1 MSKKKLLEEAQIRR
15 MFQLAGIPA
24 IGEGFIGGK
33 YANLVEEEAEDKEED
48 DKEEMKE
55 AKCPHCDGD
64 APRSECSCGGAKNEG
79 MKYSREE
86 EEEEVSEGGMKYS
99 REEEEG
105 EEPAEMGAEEGA
117 EDMGDM
123 GDMGG
128 EEPVAD
134 AEGGM
139 SQDKVEAIVDAVLAG
154 IEQETGVPLER
165 VPGGGEADAGADEP
179 APEPEMSMGGEEEEG
194 EEDLALEYSEKVIE
208 EVSRRV
214 ARKLIQLTKN
224 K

>member
-64 APRSECSCGGAKNEG
+64 APRSECSCGGAKNE
-79 MKYSREE
+79 
-86 EEEEVSEGGMKYS
+86 GMKYS

-179 APEPEMSMGGEEEEG
+179 APEPEMSLDGEEEEG

-214 ARKLIQLTKN
+214 ARKLIQLTK
-224 K
+224 KK